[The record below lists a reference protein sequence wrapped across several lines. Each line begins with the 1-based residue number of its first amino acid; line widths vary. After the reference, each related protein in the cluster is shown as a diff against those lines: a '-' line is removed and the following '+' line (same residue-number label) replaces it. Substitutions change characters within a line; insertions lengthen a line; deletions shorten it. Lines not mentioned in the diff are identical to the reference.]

1 MAEPGSAGVHS
12 ARLCPSVRRA
22 LPDAAHLDL
31 PGREVA
37 AYLAAMNWT
46 DWRAEFPI
54 LERTTY
60 LNSCSLGALSHRA
73 LARVHE
79 FHDDWHTYGAS
90 AWYERWMGRL
100 EELRARVARMIG
112 AAEGEIAL
120 AASTSAAL
128 SVLGSSLDYGR
139 RNRVVIAELDFPTV
153 AYQWM
158 VRPGIEVVRIPSDN
172 GVSID
177 PERMAAAIDDRTAVV
192 SVSHVFFTTGAIQE
206 MRPIAEAARRH
217 GAFFIIDAYQSAGQ
231 VPIDVAALGADALV
245 TGPLKWL
252 LGGPGLAYLHVR
264 DEWLRVLRPTIT
276 GWFAA
281 RAQFDFDIH
290 GFEFKED
297 ARRFE
302 LGTPALPTVH
312 SALGG
317 QDIIDEIGIV
327 PIRERNSDLTEHLLV
342 RLDGAGLRFRGAHD
356 AGTRSA
362 LVMIPHEDPVG
373 AVRHL
378 ADHDIIV
385 DSRPG
390 YVRVSPHFYNTHDE
404 VDHFVATLARHR
416 G

>member
-1 MAEPGSAGVHS
+1 MPA
-12 ARLCPSVRRA
+12 
-22 LPDAAHLDL
+22 
-31 PGREVA
+31 VA
-37 AYLAAMNWT
+37 AAVYLAAMNWT
-46 DWRAEFPI
+46 DWRGEFPI

-73 LARVHE
+73 LARIDTFHE
-79 FHDDWHTYGAS
+79 EWHTYGAS
-90 AWYERWMGRL
+90 AWYETWMGRL
-100 EELRARVARMIG
+100 AELRARVG
-112 AAEGEIAL
+112 AMVGAGDGEIAL

-128 SVLGSSLDYGR
+128 SVLGSAFDYSKR
-139 RNRVVIAELDFPTV
+139 SRVVVAELDFPTV

-158 VRPGIEVVRIPSDN
+158 VRPDVELIRVPSDD

-177 PERMAAAIDDRTAVV
+177 PERMAAAIDDRTAIV
-192 SVSHVFFTTGAIQE
+192 SISHVFFTTGAIQQ
-206 MRPIAEAARRH
+206 MQPIAEAARRH

-231 VPIDVAALGADALV
+231 VPIDVTALGADALV

-252 LGGPGLAYLHVR
+252 LGGPGLAYLYVR
-264 DEWLRVLRPTIT
+264 DEWLHALHPTIT

-290 GFEFKED
+290 DFAFKED

-317 QDIIDEIGIV
+317 QDIIDQIGV
-327 PIRERNSDLTEHLLV
+327 VAIRERNSTLTEHLLV
-342 RLDGAGLRFRGAHD
+342 RLEEAGLGFRGAAD
-356 AGTRSA
+356 ASARSA
-362 LVMIPHEDPVG
+362 LVMIPHDDPAT
-373 AVRHL
+373 AVRRL

-385 DSRPG
+385 DARPG

-404 VDHFVATLARHR
+404 IDRFVQVLAGGRS
-416 G
+416 